1 MRIGADEIKGI
12 SHSDD
17 APVQAKRSMTVLSL
31 SSSSNLR
38 RKVSLALVLGLAVGA
53 SACTRTGP
61 FSGGNLSQVQQQP
74 APLTPAPLPVVQ
86 QQTLPPPPVQTG
98 PVVATAP
105 TGDLQP
111 SLDGTTDGQPPV
123 QVASV
128 TAADAAQ
135 PVTTGA
141 LVGAWTVAVGGGGCQ
156 IFMSTTKW
164 SGGNRAAVKG
174 CGGTDIGD
182 VQAWRLAG
190 KQVVL
195 VDKSGSQA
203 ATLYRSSDERFDGS
217 TSKGKAISFSR

>member
-1 MRIGADEIKGI
+1 M
-12 SHSDD
+12 
-17 APVQAKRSMTVLSL
+17 P
-31 SSSSNLR
+31 SSSSLR
-38 RKVSLALVLGLAVGA
+38 RPALLALVLGLAVGT

-74 APLTPAPLPVVQ
+74 APLTPAPLPPVQ
-86 QQTLPPPPVQTG
+86 QTQLPPPVQTN

-105 TGDLQP
+105 TGNLQP
-111 SLDGTTDGQPPV
+111 SLDGTTDLQPPV
-123 QVASV
+123 QTASV
-128 TAADAAQ
+128 NAADAAQ

-217 TSKGKAISFSR
+217 TARGQAISFSR

>member
-1 MRIGADEIKGI
+1 MPAESWMDFAVDGA
-12 SHSDD
+12 
-17 APVQAKRSMTVLSL
+17 PNQAKRMMTDTSSL
-31 SSSSNLR
+31 PIGLR
-38 RKVSLALVLGLAVGA
+38 RSVPLIAVLGLAVAA

-61 FSGGNLSQVQQQP
+61 FSGSNFSQQQVQP
-74 APLTPAPLPVVQ
+74 APLTPAPLPPVQ
-86 QQTLPPPPVQTG
+86 QTQLPPAVQT
-98 PVVATAP
+98 PPAVATAP

-111 SLDGTTDGQPPV
+111 SLDGTIQPDPPV

-128 TAADAAQ
+128 NAADAAQ

-217 TSKGKAISFSR
+217 TAQGKAISFSR